1 MNRDNLRGYNSTS
14 EFVKE
19 LDNDL
24 NHLDNVITN
33 SYLLFV
39 NVIRVQDELAKTE
52 YALIVANKSAH
63 YQRIYMHALTTKS
76 ELRGLIQLERN
87 TTVGK
92 YYEELAD
99 CAKDNLM
106 ASTYINCQQ
115 FTPNA
120 NSHAV
125 IKANATFGT

>member
-1 MNRDNLRGYNSTS
+1 MAGIAFYWY
-14 EFVKE
+14 
-19 LDNDL
+19 
-24 NHLDNVITN
+24 I
-33 SYLLFV
+33 
-39 NVIRVQDELAKTE
+39 KTE

-99 CAKDNLM
+99 CTKDDM
-106 ASTYINCQQ
+106 ASTCINCQQ
-115 FTPNA
+115 FIPNI
-120 NSHAV
+120 NSHAI
-125 IKANATFGT
+125 IKANATFGI